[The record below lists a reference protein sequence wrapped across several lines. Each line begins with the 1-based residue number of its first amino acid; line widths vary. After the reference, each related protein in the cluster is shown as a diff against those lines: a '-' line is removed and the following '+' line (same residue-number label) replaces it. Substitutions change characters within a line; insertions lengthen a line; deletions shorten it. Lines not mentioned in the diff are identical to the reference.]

1 MPIKSKY
8 KSSTGFVEIQ
18 GTGVEIDSSLIV
30 KNGMNVNRNT
40 TFTTSL
46 ASGVSETSGSLLQL
60 KGKKEGIH
68 FHLGGNQYVSN
79 NSWFDAAASE
89 YGSWI
94 YETDSSAFRWGFR
107 GSSGAFDLD
116 FAIHGTADTV
126 ITGSKD
132 GADTNGTWGT
142 GLSLSAS
149 NGAIGIGKKADGG
162 LSATLDITG
171 SNGITLAVTGSV
183 ELGGNA
189 PGSYVLFPSVGAR
202 PANPQNGAMIYN
214 TATNRFEVYQNGA
227 WYYLNLTAV

>member
-1 MPIKSKY
+1 MPIKSRY
-8 KSSTGFVEIQ
+8 SPNSGFIDSI
-18 GTGVEIDSSLIV
+18 GSGVEINSSLKV
-30 KNGMNVNRNT
+30 TNGVSISRNLT
-40 TFTTSL
+40 LTTSPTPG
-46 ASGVSETSGSLLQL
+46 ATETSGSLLQL
-60 KGKKEGIH
+60 KGRKEGIH
-68 FHLGGNQYVSN
+68 FHLGGNQYVSS

-94 YETDSSAFRWGFR
+94 YETNSSAFRWGFR
-107 GSSGAFDLD
+107 GSSGVFDLD
-116 FAIHGTADTV
+116 FAIHGIANAV

-149 NGAIGIGKKADGG
+149 NGAIGIGKKADQG

-189 PGSYVLFPSVGAR
+189 PGSYVLFPSVGVR
-202 PANPQNGAMIYN
+202 PTSPQNGMMIYN
-214 TATNRFEVYQNGA
+214 TAENRFEIYQNGA
-227 WYYLNLTAV
+227 WNYFNLTAI